1 VTRPADAANCA
12 VLLSLVVI
20 LHLAR
25 QASAGEPGLPPDD
38 ATAGLLSM
46 PERSIREVW
55 AKLDAVDREL
65 FRRADPVFESAFAA
79 GWAQPYEASHGGGC
93 ALGHDLL
100 REREATTMHAT
111 RWIGGK
117 ALRVFLEREEF
128 PALYVLKDESVRL
141 RRAAEHFARA
151 ALSR

>member
-1 VTRPADAANCA
+1 M
-12 VLLSLVVI
+12 LLSLVVI

-25 QASAGEPGLPPDD
+25 QQVGGDPAGAAEV
-38 ATAGLLSM
+38 LLSM
-46 PERSIREVW
+46 PERNLREVW

-65 FRRADPVFESAFAA
+65 FRRADSVFESAFAG
-79 GWAQPYEASHGGGC
+79 GWGLPYEEYHGGGC

-100 REREATTMHAT
+100 RERVSTTLHAT

-117 ALRVFLEREEF
+117 AWRVFLEREEF
-128 PALYVLKDESVRL
+128 PDLYVLKDESVRL

-151 ALSR
+151 APWRKG